1 MNLIQEDVYY
11 EAKRMTYWVRVHVTF
26 ESNRQSVVLV
36 CASKN
41 YISDHFHLTAPIQEV
56 DIKAWMKE
64 VLKDLEREG
73 EILLENNVNYK
84 VYSLTDEGYKNGCEF
99 LKNEVTP

>member
-1 MNLIQEDVYY
+1 
-11 EAKRMTYWVRVHVTF
+11 MTYWVRVHVTF

-84 VYSLTDEGYKNGCEF
+84 VYSLTDEGYKNGFEF

>member
-41 YISDHFHLTAPIQEV
+41 YILTAPIQEV

-84 VYSLTDEGYKNGCEF
+84 VYSLTDEGYKNGFEF